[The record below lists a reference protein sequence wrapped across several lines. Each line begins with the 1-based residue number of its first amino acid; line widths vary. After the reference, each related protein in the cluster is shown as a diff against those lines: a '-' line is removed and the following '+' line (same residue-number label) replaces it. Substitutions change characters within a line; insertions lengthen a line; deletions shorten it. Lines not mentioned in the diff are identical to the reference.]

1 MISIIVILKIDLVN
15 VLHALKIVCKRIDDT
30 KLRKGSFY
38 GYILCSP
45 NIQKHLSYQKQK
57 NENSISIFHKIH
69 MKTVI
74 YI

>member
-38 GYILCSP
+38 GYILC
-45 NIQKHLSYQKQK
+45 
-57 NENSISIFHKIH
+57 
-69 MKTVI
+69 
-74 YI
+74 